1 MSGFFENIRVALN
14 GLRSNKLRS
23 ALTMLGITIGVF
35 AVIVLV
41 SVGQAVETFVREQF
55 QGIGAN
61 LLFVIGD
68 QDMQGRIL
76 PLTQNDYLALDD
88 VFRVPDAVAVMPQRN
103 FNRTVTSEGREL
115 TVPIQG
121 VLPIYE
127 SIFNRQVLAGR
138 FIDQNDVDGMARVAV
153 LGQDVVNGLFP
164 DISPIGQNIRIGGVR
179 FTVIG
184 VLDTLGGGGFGAP
197 GTNQD
202 RLILV
207 PITTAQ
213 TRLSGERVITG
224 DRVVSFIVVQA
235 RDSSVVEDVAQQIR
249 LTLREE
255 REIAFRD
262 EDNFQVF
269 SQTELLDTFGSVT
282 GLITVFLA
290 VLAGISL
297 LVGGIGIM
305 NIMLVTV
312 TERTREIGL
321 RKAVGAQ
328 NGDILLQFL
337 TEAMVLAL
345 VGGAAGIVLSMMTA
359 ALVTQVIENLEV
371 AVQPSS
377 VMLATVISALIGIFF
392 GIYPARRAAS
402 LNPIDALRYE

>member
-1 MSGFFENIRVALN
+1 MSAFFENIRVALN
-14 GLRSNKLRS
+14 GLRSNKLRA

-41 SVGQAVETFVREQF
+41 SVGQAVETFVRDQF

-61 LLFVIGD
+61 LLFVIGQAD
-68 QDMQGRIL
+68 TQGRIS
-76 PLTQNDYLALDD
+76 PLIQDDYLALND
-88 VFRVPDAVAVMPQRN
+88 VYRVPDAVAVMPQRN

-115 TVPIQG
+115 TVPLQG

-127 SIFNRQVLAGR
+127 SIFNRQVIAGR
-138 FIDQNDVDGMARVAV
+138 FIDQNDVDSLARVAV

-164 DISPIGQNIRIGGVR
+164 DTSPIGQSIRIAGVR

-184 VLDTLGGGGFGAP
+184 VLDSLGGGGFGAP

-202 RLILV
+202 RLIIV

-224 DRVVSFIVVQA
+224 DRIVSFIVVQA
-235 RDSSVVEDVAQQIR
+235 RDSSVVNDVAQQIR

-255 REIAFRD
+255 HEIAFRD
-262 EDNFQVF
+262 EDDFQVF

-297 LVGGIGIM
+297 FVGGIGIM

-337 TEAMVLAL
+337 TEALVLAL
-345 VGGAAGIVLSMMTA
+345 VGGSIGIGLSIGAASLVS
-359 ALVTQVIENLEV
+359 ALVDNLEV

-377 VMLATVISALIGIFF
+377 VLLATAISAFIGIFF
-392 GIYPARRAAS
+392 GIYPARRAAA